1 MLTTARVAHMVSAL
15 ILIAVACDASEA
27 DRASLLGRLDYH
39 GRVEQLEPLGHYS
52 AIEAAVLL
60 QLAGG
65 GATINTE
72 HGFSLYRVSYPA
84 DAVTPG
90 TRTTVSGLIAI
101 PDTHQ
106 IKGIVSWQHGTSSKR
121 ANSISKPSV
130 PEGMGVA
137 AVFAGDGY
145 VLTAPDYIGL
155 GVSTL
160 PQAYYHWPS
169 TVSAVFELVSIAEIM
184 VDGITGE
191 PAKDLFLA
199 GFSQGAGASA
209 ATQRALEQEN
219 PTKLALRAVANISG
233 AFDPLEISLQNFI
246 ERDDPFFIAFTLN
259 SFAQI
264 YGESLDGV
272 IREPYNRELPG
283 LFDGSRGQKEISEA
297 LPARLSQLVTERF
310 MNAYRAGQKFPA
322 WFYRGL
328 ADAQTV
334 DYTPVAPMRIFYGR
348 NDTVVI
354 PEEAKAAF
362 ERMQSR
368 GANVEIVDCGPYG
381 HDEMVVRTLPA
392 IQHWFDELPREAARD

>member
-1 MLTTARVAHMVSAL
+1 MLTTARVAHVVCVLTLFA
-15 ILIAVACDASEA
+15 AACDA
-27 DRASLLGRLDYH
+27 DQASLIGRLNYD
-39 GRVEQLEPLGHYS
+39 GRVEQIETLGHYS
-52 AIEAAVLL
+52 AVEAAVLL

-65 GATINTE
+65 GATLNTE
-72 HGFSLYRVSYPA
+72 HGFSLYRISYPA
-84 DAVTPG
+84 DAVAPG

-101 PDTHQ
+101 PDTRE
-106 IKGIVSWQHGTSSKR
+106 IKGIVSWQHGTNSKR

-137 AVFAGDGY
+137 AVFAADGY
-145 VLTAPDYIGL
+145 VLTAADYIGL
-155 GVSTL
+155 GVSTS

-169 TVSAVFELVSIAEIM
+169 TVSAVVELISVAEIM
-184 VDGITGE
+184 GE

-219 PTKLALRAVANISG
+219 PTGLALRAVASISG
-233 AFDPLEISLQNFI
+233 AFNPIEISLRNFI

-264 YGESLDGV
+264 YGQELDGV
-272 IREPYNRELPG
+272 IREPYNRELAE
-283 LFDGSRGQKEISEA
+283 LFDGSRGQKEIAEA

-310 MNAYRAGQKFPA
+310 MNAYRAGEQFPA

-328 ADAQTV
+328 ADAQTI
-334 DYTPVAPMRIFYGR
+334 DYSPVAPLRIFYGR
-348 NDTVVI
+348 DDTVVI
-354 PEEAKAAF
+354 PEEAMSAF

-368 GANVEIVDCGPYG
+368 GANVEIVDSGPYG
-381 HDEMVVRTLPA
+381 HDDMVVHTLPA
-392 IQHWFDELPREAARD
+392 IQHWFDTLPREATRD